1 MKDIKTLLAAIAAKQ
16 GEINELEAAI
26 EEASRNIKS
35 AALEPGFEKE
45 IPRLRER
52 AADVQLLPLRLKKLN
67 DDLGRLEEAM
77 IPALRHW
84 VNIWNGFIAAKM
96 DSKFD
101 EFIEAMLPFH
111 GGREA
116 EKSVRRRFENLHIPA
131 VHGLRSAIVDLGN
144 CHQVSP
150 EIRVQIAERVIQHCE
165 SWWQCLGF
173 KLPVVIEDAPASRT
187 RTGTPKPKCRKTIHV
202 RVKEDVTIPALV
214 EYHKKQR
221 EHPER
226 FREGEL
232 LEISI
237 RHYYTLS
244 RFFELLDEPLI
255 PEEMQAARF
264 CLTKSAPIEAAAITA
279 QSTTHEAR
287 T

>member
-52 AADVQLLPLRLKKLN
+52 AADMQLLPLRLKKLN
-67 DDLGRLEEAM
+67 DDLGRLEEAL
-77 IPALRHW
+77 IPALRDW
-84 VNIWNGFIAAKM
+84 TNTWNDFIAGKM

-111 GGREA
+111 GGREE

-131 VHGLRSAIVDLGN
+131 VHGLRSAIVELGN

-165 SWWQCLGF
+165 SYWQYLGF

-187 RTGTPKPKCRKTIHV
+187 RTGTPSKAAGGPDKTLLVRTRGSLSVGLLLRRGIQVIDSNPWKIVKGKIESRKCEGVTIDRV
-202 RVKEDVTIPALV
+202 IPEGSILEVKESDYL
-214 EYHKKQR
+214 KMSK
-221 EHPER
+221 
-226 FREGEL
+226 
-232 LEISI
+232 
-237 RHYYTLS
+237 
-244 RFFELLDEPLI
+244 FFERVDAGNGHE
-255 PEEMQAARF
+255 
-264 CLTKSAPIEAAAITA
+264 TK
-279 QSTTHEAR
+279 
-287 T
+287 